1 MNRNNELE
9 KTEVGMARR
18 IEEERGGREGT
29 ANAKVEELSRIQVLS
44 AHSLTPSGAHTRDQ
58 CDDDELP

>member
-9 KTEVGMARR
+9 KTEVGVARR
-18 IEEERGGREGT
+18 SEKGREA
-29 ANAKVEELSRIQVLS
+29 ANAKVEELSKIQVLS
-44 AHSLTPSGAHTRDQ
+44 AHSLTPSGTHTRDQ